1 MIPPWRRHFAAGH
14 VLLSRWP
21 LWWCAVARGR
31 RRIRRSY
38 TPIGTA
44 PARGREVHRFQ
55 SAAQQLG
62 QHRPGNAGIGQAP
75 SSTQR
80 GGNLG
85 AWLNRRG

>member
-1 MIPPWRRHFAAGH
+1 MIPPWRRHFTAGH
-14 VLLSRWP
+14 MLPSRWP

-31 RRIRRSY
+31 RSY
-38 TPIGTA
+38 TPIGTR
-44 PARGREVHRFQ
+44 PGGDEVHRCQ

-80 GGNLG
+80 GGNLA